1 MTETLDKILAELDTI
16 ELRLTVIQLA
26 IRGEEALVTID
37 NHLDYVEKLIELSK
51 EEVYLLKDYLL
62 KDEHE

>member
-16 ELRLTVIQLA
+16 ELRLTAIQLA
-26 IRGEEALVTID
+26 IRDNEALVTID